1 MSVRGGKA
9 DLAVTSAASVAAVRG
24 VGDIVV
30 RTWCVVDAV
39 AATSCSATLEAN
51 DLRSAMQPR
60 LGGGTVAALFFP
72 RRIDG
77 GASYHQCDLTA
88 DILDTQPSSSVEPKD
103 CPVHGTEKR
112 QSERMPIT
120 TSLKGQIVDQ
130 ACEYLLV
137 FISLPDE
144 LSNSSQIVVARR
156 RQDRA
161 GNTTAKQDPAMCD
174 NCFFEP
180 LPWLCYLGDSDL
192 YLATHGREAF
202 LVHREKQVFLRRKV
216 VVQRAGQNAR
226 RGTNFPNGC
235 PFKSVPGK

>member
-1 MSVRGGKA
+1 
-9 DLAVTSAASVAAVRG
+9 
-24 VGDIVV
+24 
-30 RTWCVVDAV
+30 
-39 AATSCSATLEAN
+39 
-51 DLRSAMQPR
+51 
-60 LGGGTVAALFFP
+60 
-72 RRIDG
+72 
-77 GASYHQCDLTA
+77 
-88 DILDTQPSSSVEPKD
+88 
-103 CPVHGTEKR
+103 
-112 QSERMPIT
+112 MPIT

-226 RGTNFPNGC
+226 SGTNLPNGC

>member
-1 MSVRGGKA
+1 VQCDARGQ
-9 DLAVTSAASVAAVRG
+9 
-24 VGDIVV
+24 
-30 RTWCVVDAV
+30 
-39 AATSCSATLEAN
+39 
-51 DLRSAMQPR
+51 RSALGDAAA

-88 DILDTQPSSSVEPKD
+88 DIVDTQPSSSVEPKD

-161 GNTTAKQDPAMCD
+161 GNTTAKQRSGNVRQLLLRAVAMA
-174 NCFFEP
+174 
-180 LPWLCYLGDSDL
+180 LLS
-192 YLATHGREAF
+192 
-202 LVHREKQVFLRRKV
+202 RR
-216 VVQRAGQNAR
+216 
-226 RGTNFPNGC
+226 
-235 PFKSVPGK
+235 